1 MRIAYRRKAANKKSS
16 WKSLIWLALIIY
28 LIGVLSYQQIKLNSL
43 AEQKALLI
51 TQDDNIGGK
60 VEEMTEMSKIVS
72 SLDYIEYCVRTK
84 LGWMKKDEKRY
95 EAK

>member
-1 MRIAYRRKAANKKSS
+1 MANKRKAVKKKGS

-28 LIGVLSYQQIKLNSL
+28 FIVVLSFQQVNFNRQEELEKQLTTT
-43 AEQKALLI
+43 K
-51 TQDDNIGGK
+51 DNVDGK
-60 VEEMTEMSKIVS
+60 VSEMTEMAKIVN
-72 SLDYIEYCVRTK
+72 SLDFIEYCVRTK